1 MLIEEEINIKE
12 KHLVLKNINKGK
24 LLMINYGNEYKKYL
38 KRKGRPY
45 SDAHRSKYR
54 VIAELL
60 KDRPANILEIGPGT
74 GWGLKRLLK
83 KNCIKK
89 YLGIEAVSD
98 CVNFLNKQFKS
109 HNNIKIVNKD
119 WIDYPVKKIK
129 EYFLEDKIDFVLC
142 IEVIEHNPYD
152 LSNYLNFLEKIQRL
166 TKRNLFYSTPN
177 READSHGKLTHNES
191 MELIKKA
198 GFQSIGVV
206 IWRGTPLYI
215 CNP

>member
-1 MLIEEEINIKE
+1 
-12 KHLVLKNINKGK
+12 
-24 LLMINYGNEYKKYL
+24 

-74 GWGLKRLLK
+74 GWGLKKLLK

-89 YLGIEAVSD
+89 YLGIDAVTD
-98 CVNFLNKQFKS
+98 CVNFLNKQFGS
-109 HNNIKIVNKD
+109 YSNIKIKNKD

-129 EYFLEDKIDFVLC
+129 EYFSEDKVDFVLC
-142 IEVIEHNPYD
+142 IEVIEHNPYN
-152 LSNYLNFLEKIQRL
+152 LLEYLKFLKKIHRV

-177 READSHGKLTHNES
+177 KEADNHGKLSHSES
-191 MELIKKA
+191 MELVLNTAFK
-198 GFQSIGVV
+198 SLGV
-206 IWRGTPLYI
+206 
-215 CNP
+215 

>member
-1 MLIEEEINIKE
+1 MP
-12 KHLVLKNINKGK
+12 
-24 LLMINYGNEYKKYL
+24 NYGNEYEKYL

-60 KDRPANILEIGPGT
+60 KDKPANILEIGPGV
-74 GWGLKRLLK
+74 GWGLRKLLK

-89 YLGIEAVSD
+89 YLGIEAVKD

-109 HNNIKIVNKD
+109 SLKKNVKIIYKD
-119 WIDYPVKKIK
+119 WLSSSEKEIK
-129 EYFLEDKIDFVLC
+129 EYFSEDKIDFVLC
-142 IEVIEHNPYD
+142 IEVIEHNVYD
-152 LSNYLNFLEKIQRL
+152 LSEYLKFLKKIHKI

-177 READSHGKLTHNES
+177 READNHGKLTHNES
-191 MELIKKA
+191 IELLTKV
-198 GFQSIGVV
+198 GFKSIGVV
-206 IWRGTPLYI
+206 MWRGTPLYI

>member
-1 MLIEEEINIKE
+1 M
-12 KHLVLKNINKGK
+12 V
-24 LLMINYGNEYKKYL
+24 INYGNEYEKML

-89 YLGIEAVSD
+89 YMGIDAVKD
-98 CVNFLNKQFKS
+98 CANYLNKKFKP
-109 HNNIKIVNKD
+109 HLKE
-119 WIDYPVKKIK
+119 KIK
-129 EYFLEDKIDFVLC
+129 VIHQDWMDSSDDKIKKYFSEEKIDFILC

-152 LSNYLNFLEKIQRL
+152 LLRYLEFLKKIHRL
-166 TKRNLFYSTPN
+166 TKKNLFYSTP
-177 READSHGKLTHNES
+177 DSSGDKHGKLTNEES
-191 MELIKKA
+191 LKLLKDA
-198 GFQSIGVV
+198 GFKYISMVE
-206 IWRGTPLYI
+206 WRGTPLYV